1 MMNSRRLL
9 IVNGDDFGQSAGI
22 NRGIIAAHEGGIL
35 TSSSLMV
42 RWPYAAAAAEYAR
55 NHPALS
61 VGLHLDFGEWSVRCG
76 EWFRRYSVVDESD
89 PATVERE
96 IAAQLAAFRDQMRRD
111 PTHIDSHQHAHREEP
126 ARSIVSQMASE
137 IGVPLRDDDP
147 RVRYCGG
154 FYGQGRDGV
163 TWPDGI
169 TCEALIGILRRLEP
183 GFTELGCHPAAE
195 ADMGGMYRNERLQ
208 ELATLCDLRIRATID
223 VLGIE
228 LCSFAS
234 RGV

>member
-42 RWPYAAAAAEYAR
+42 RWPYAAEAAEYAR

-76 EWFRRYSVVDESD
+76 EWFRRYSVVGESD

-96 IAAQLAAFRDQMRRD
+96 IAAQLAGFRNRMRRG
-111 PTHIDSHQHAHREEP
+111 PTPLHFHPPSRPHQP
-126 ARSIVSQMASE
+126 
-137 IGVPLRDDDP
+137 
-147 RVRYCGG
+147 
-154 FYGQGRDGV
+154 
-163 TWPDGI
+163 
-169 TCEALIGILRRLEP
+169 
-183 GFTELGCHPAAE
+183 
-195 ADMGGMYRNERLQ
+195 
-208 ELATLCDLRIRATID
+208 
-223 VLGIE
+223 
-228 LCSFAS
+228 
-234 RGV
+234 